1 MGRGDPRA
9 SRNVGSV
16 SVEDHARHARHVYDT
31 SAAEYVAFVG
41 TEVSDK
47 TEDAIDRSVLVA
59 FAELAKQLSMG
70 PVADLGC
77 GPGRVA
83 AFLSRSGLDTIGVDV
98 SPRLA
103 LLARDAHPAIPFA
116 GGQISELPLV
126 DQCLAGAVCWY
137 SIIYT
142 PPEHLDRTFNEL
154 SRVVVPGG
162 PVLLA
167 FQAGPAEPI
176 QRSDAFGSG
185 HPLTSY
191 RHDPDVV
198 AVKLEAAAFSVH
210 ATTLRSPGRDHEA
223 TSQAFVLAHR
233 LPLMPHP

>member
-1 MGRGDPRA
+1 MGPGDPRA

-41 TEVSDK
+41 TELSDK
-47 TEDAIDRSVLVA
+47 TEDAVDRSVLVA

-116 GGQISELPLV
+116 GGQISELPLSISAWLV
-126 DQCLAGAVCWY
+126 PSAGTR
-137 SIIYT
+137 SST
-142 PPEHLDRTFNEL
+142 PRPSTWIERST
-154 SRVVVPGG
+154 SSAGSWCP
-162 PVLLA
+162 
-167 FQAGPAEPI
+167 AGPFSWRSRRV
-176 QRSDAFGSG
+176 QRSQYSG
-185 HPLTSY
+185 
-191 RHDPDVV
+191 
-198 AVKLEAAAFSVH
+198 
-210 ATTLRSPGRDHEA
+210 ATRSGQAIRSPA
-223 TSQAFVLAHR
+223 TGTIPTSSQ
-233 LPLMPHP
+233 